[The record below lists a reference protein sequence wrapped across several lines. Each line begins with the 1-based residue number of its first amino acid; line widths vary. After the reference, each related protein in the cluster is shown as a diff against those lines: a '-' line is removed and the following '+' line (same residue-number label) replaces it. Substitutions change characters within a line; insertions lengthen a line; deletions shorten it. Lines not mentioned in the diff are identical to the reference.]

1 MVVTY
6 ILQGENE
13 GQSQRRNYRGTR
25 IYRRRQD
32 GEQQGV
38 EEREGRQGRVSRG
51 YLYPCIFPNWV
62 LSNTHNSNIRYM

>member
-1 MVVTY
+1 MVVTCVS
-6 ILQGENE
+6 QGENEE

-38 EEREGRQGRVSRG
+38 EERDRHQGHVSRG
-51 YLYPCIFPNWV
+51 DLITLHPPSSGP
-62 LSNTHNSNIRYM
+62 LK

>member
-1 MVVTY
+1 MVVTCTCTCT
-6 ILQGENE
+6 LQGENEE

-51 YLYPCIFPNWV
+51 DLITLHPPQSGPLKYPQ
-62 LSNTHNSNIRYM
+62 